1 MNEVKLEQPISFA
14 HIDVDTYL
22 SAKESLEFISINAI
36 EGALIILDDFGG
48 WFTDGVTKFG
58 NELKF
63 DKDILL
69 FQTT

>member
-1 MNEVKLEQPISFA
+1 MGDKIHTIEGIFPNSMNEVKLEQPISFA

-48 WFTDGVTKFG
+48 
-58 NELKF
+58 
-63 DKDILL
+63 
-69 FQTT
+69 